1 MNFTKAISAAGALSL
16 ASVSGAALAQDAAA
30 PAAAPAATVDVAAA
44 ATIYGPEGNEVGTI
58 ENVTDG
64 VATLD
69 TGKHKIGL
77 PLDRFGKNAEGQTTI
92 AVTRD
97 QLNTMVDEQL
107 AEAAAKLDA
116 VLVAG
121 TPVVDVNGTAL
132 GSVTAIEGE
141 DVTVET
147 EWGAFAL
154 KKANFMPGEGQVT
167 AQVVADQVKAA
178 LGASA
183 EASAS

>member
-1 MNFTKAISAAGALSL
+1 LNFTKAILAAGALSL
-16 ASVSGAALAQDAAA
+16 ASISGAALAQDAAA
-30 PAAAPAATVDVAAA
+30 TAEVAAGL
-44 ATIYGPEGNEVGTI
+44 TIYGPDGTEVGTI
-58 ENVTDG
+58 ESVADG

-77 PLDRFGKNAEGQTTI
+77 PLDRFGENAEGRTTI
-92 AVTRD
+92 AVGRD

-107 AEAAAKLDA
+107 AKAAAELEA

-121 TPVVDVNGTAL
+121 APVVDVNGTAL
-132 GSVTAIEGE
+132 GSVGAVDGE

-154 KKANFMPGEGQVT
+154 KKENFVPGEGSVT
-167 AQVVADQVKAA
+167 AQVQADQVKSA

>member
-1 MNFTKAISAAGALSL
+1 LNFTKAIFAAGALSL
-16 ASVSGAALAQDAAA
+16 ASVSGIALAQDAAA
-30 PAAAPAATVDVAAA
+30 PAAAVKVTAGM
-44 ATIYGPEGNEVGTI
+44 TIHGPEGNEVGTI
-58 ENVTDG
+58 ESVTDG

-69 TGKHKIGL
+69 TGKHKVGL
-77 PLDRFGKNAEGQTTI
+77 PLDRFGENAEGQTTV

-107 AEAAAKLDA
+107 AQAAAQLDA
-116 VLVAG
+116 LLVAG
-121 TPVVDVNGTAL
+121 AQVVDVNGTPL
-132 GSVTAIEGE
+132 GSVGAVEGE

-154 KKANFMPGEGQVT
+154 KKANFLPGEGSVT
-167 AQVVADQVKAA
+167 AQVQADQIKSA
-178 LGASA
+178 LGAS

>member
-1 MNFTKAISAAGALSL
+1 
-16 ASVSGAALAQDAAA
+16 
-30 PAAAPAATVDVAAA
+30 
-44 ATIYGPEGNEVGTI
+44 
-58 ENVTDG
+58 
-64 VATLD
+64 
-69 TGKHKIGL
+69 
-77 PLDRFGKNAEGQTTI
+77 
-92 AVTRD
+92 
-97 QLNTMVDEQL
+97 MVDEQL

-167 AQVVADQVKAA
+167 AQVQADQVKTA
-178 LGASA
+178 LGAS
-183 EASAS
+183 

>member
-1 MNFTKAISAAGALSL
+1 LNFTKAILAAGALSL

-30 PAAAPAATVDVAAA
+30 TAKVAAGL
-44 ATIYGPEGNEVGTI
+44 TIYGSDGAEVGTI
-58 ENVTDG
+58 ESVADG

-77 PLDRFGKNAEGQTTI
+77 PLDRFGENAEGQTTI
-92 AVTRD
+92 AVGRD

-107 AEAAAKLDA
+107 AKAAAELEA

-132 GSVTAIEGE
+132 GSVGAIEGE
-141 DVTVET
+141 SVTVET

-154 KKANFMPGEGQVT
+154 KKANFMPGEGSVT
-167 AQVVADQVKAA
+167 AQVQADQVKSA

>member
-1 MNFTKAISAAGALSL
+1 LNFTKAIFTVGALSL

-30 PAAAPAATVDVAAA
+30 PTAVEVTAGTTV
-44 ATIYGPEGNEVGTI
+44 YGPEGNEVGTV
-58 ENVTDG
+58 ESVADG
-64 VATLD
+64 VAALN
-69 TGKHKIGL
+69 TGKHTIGL
-77 PLDRFGKNAEGQTTI
+77 PLDRFGENAEGQKTL
-92 AVTRD
+92 AVGRD

-107 AEAAAKLDA
+107 AQAAAQLEA

-132 GSVTAIEGE
+132 GSVGAVEGE
-141 DVTVET
+141 EVTVET

-154 KKANFMPGEGQVT
+154 KKANFLPGEGHVT
-167 AQVVADQVKAA
+167 AQVQADQVKSA
-178 LGASA
+178 LGAS

>member
-1 MNFTKAISAAGALSL
+1 MNFTKAIFAAGALSL
-16 ASVSGAALAQDAAA
+16 ASVSGVALAQDAAA
-30 PAAAPAATVDVAAA
+30 TAAVAAG

-58 ENVTDG
+58 ESVTDG

-69 TGKHKIGL
+69 TGKHKVGL
-77 PLDRFGKNAEGQTTI
+77 PLDRFGENAEGQKTV

-107 AEAAAKLDA
+107 AQAAAQLDA

-121 TPVVDVNGTAL
+121 APVVDVNGTAL
-132 GSVTAIEGE
+132 GSVGAIEGE
-141 DVTVET
+141 EVTVET

-154 KKANFMPGEGQVT
+154 KKENFLPGEGHVT
-167 AQVVADQVKAA
+167 AQVQADQVKAA

-183 EASAS
+183 AASAS

>member
-1 MNFTKAISAAGALSL
+1 MNFTKAILAAGALSL

-30 PAAAPAATVDVAAA
+30 TTEVAAGL
-44 ATIYGPEGNEVGTI
+44 TIYGPQGNEVGTI
-58 ENVTDG
+58 ESVADG

-77 PLDRFGKNAEGQTTI
+77 PLDRFGENAEGQTTI
-92 AVTRD
+92 AVGRD
-97 QLNTMVDEQL
+97 QLNAMVDEQL
-107 AEAAAKLDA
+107 AKAAAELEA

-132 GSVTAIEGE
+132 GSVGAVEGE

-154 KKANFMPGEGQVT
+154 KKANFLPGEGSVT
-167 AQVVADQVKAA
+167 AQVQADQVKTA

>member
-1 MNFTKAISAAGALSL
+1 MNFTKTIFTAGALSL

-30 PAAAPAATVDVAAA
+30 PAAAATVEVAAG
-44 ATIYGPEGNEVGTI
+44 ATIFGPEGNEVGTI
-58 ENVTDG
+58 ESVADG

-77 PLDRFGKNAEGQTTI
+77 PLDRFGQNAEGQTTI

-97 QLNTMVDEQL
+97 QLNAMVDKQL

-121 TPVVDVNGTAL
+121 APVVDVNGTPL
-132 GSVTAIEGE
+132 GSVTAVEGE

-154 KKANFMPGEGQVT
+154 KKANFMPGEGKVT
-167 AQVVADQVKAA
+167 AQVQADQVKSA
-178 LGASA
+178 LGATA

>member
-1 MNFTKAISAAGALSL
+1 MKKTNALFAAAALSF
-16 ASVSGAALAQDAAA
+16 ATFSGAALAQE
-30 PAAAPAATVDVAAA
+30 TQVEVAAGV
-44 ATIYGPEGNEVGTI
+44 TVYDPEGSEVGTI
-58 ENVTDG
+58 ESVTDG
-64 VATLD
+64 VATLN
-69 TGKHKIGL
+69 TGKHQVGL
-77 PLDRFGKNAEGQTTI
+77 PLDRFGQNAEGQTTV

-97 QLNTMVDEQL
+97 QLDTMVDEQL
-107 AEAAAKLDA
+107 AQAAAQLDA

-121 TPVVDVNGTAL
+121 TPVVDVNGTSL
-132 GSVTAIEGE
+132 GSVGAVEGE

-154 KKANFMPGEGQVT
+154 KKENFVPGEGQVT
-167 AQVVADQVKAA
+167 AQVMADQVRSA

>member
-1 MNFTKAISAAGALSL
+1 MNFTKALLAAGALSL
-16 ASVSGAALAQDAAA
+16 ASASGAAMAQDAAA
-30 PAAAPAATVDVAAA
+30 TTEVAAGL
-44 ATIYGPEGNEVGTI
+44 TIYGPEGNEVGTI
-58 ENVTDG
+58 ESVADG

-77 PLDRFGKNAEGQTTI
+77 PLDRFGENAEGQTTI
-92 AVTRD
+92 AVGRD

-107 AEAAAKLDA
+107 AKAAAELEA

-132 GSVTAIEGE
+132 GSVGAIEGE

-147 EWGAFAL
+147 QWGAFAL
-154 KKANFMPGEGQVT
+154 KKENFLPGQGSVT
-167 AQVVADQVKAA
+167 AQVQADQVKTA

>member
-1 MNFTKAISAAGALSL
+1 MNFTKAIFTVGALSL

-30 PAAAPAATVDVAAA
+30 PAATAVEVTAGTTV
-44 ATIYGPEGNEVGTI
+44 YGPEGNEVGTV
-58 ENVTDG
+58 EGVTDG
-64 VATLD
+64 VATLN
-69 TGKHKIGL
+69 TGKHTIGL
-77 PLDRFGKNAEGQTTI
+77 PLDRFGENAEGQTTL

-107 AEAAAKLDA
+107 AKAAAQLDA

-132 GSVTAIEGE
+132 GSVGAVEGE
-141 DVTVET
+141 EVTVET

-154 KKANFMPGEGQVT
+154 KKANFLPGEGHVT
-167 AQVVADQVKAA
+167 AQVQADQVKSA
-178 LGASA
+178 LGANA

>member
-1 MNFTKAISAAGALSL
+1 MNFTKAILAAGALSL
-16 ASVSGAALAQDAAA
+16 ASISGAAMAQDAASTA
-30 PAAAPAATVDVAAA
+30 EVAAGL
-44 ATIYGPEGNEVGTI
+44 TIYGPQGNEVGTI
-58 ENVTDG
+58 ESVTDG

-92 AVTRD
+92 AVGRD
-97 QLNTMVDEQL
+97 QLDTMVDEQL
-107 AEAAAKLDA
+107 AKAAAELEA

-132 GSVTAIEGE
+132 GSVSAIEGE

-154 KKANFMPGEGQVT
+154 KKANFLPGEGSVT
-167 AQVVADQVKAA
+167 AQVQADQVKSA
-178 LGASA
+178 LGASV